1 MLCYVSLE
9 VGGNNDVYIIMRGL
23 DSRTDRTDRTG
34 QDRTGQDRLVLIGW
48 CLSNGIMAHTG

>member
-34 QDRTGQDRLVLIGW
+34 QDRLVLIGW
-48 CLSNGIMAHTG
+48 RLSNGILAHTE